1 MSVDAV
7 LCIIVEPC
15 IERAPL
21 VAEQASQAGCLCR
34 KLLAHLLDQQ
44 CPQLPLLLLL
54 PLQLLLLLLLDVL
67 NCLSS
72 PLSLPLCLLARAIQ
86 ADLIAWICL
95 LRTISNRA

>member
-1 MSVDAV
+1 MQYS
-7 LCIIVEPC
+7 
-15 IERAPL
+15 APL
-21 VAEQASQAGCLCR
+21 AAEQASQAGCLCR
-34 KLLAHLLDQQ
+34 KLLAHLLNQ

-67 NCLSS
+67 SCLSS
-72 PLSLPLCLLARAIQ
+72 PLCLLARAIQ

>member
-1 MSVDAV
+1 MQYS
-7 LCIIVEPC
+7 
-15 IERAPL
+15 APL

-34 KLLAHLLDQQ
+34 KLLAHLLNQQ

-67 NCLSS
+67 SCLSS
-72 PLSLPLCLLARAIQ
+72 PLSVCLLARAIQ

>member
-1 MSVDAV
+1 MQYS
-7 LCIIVEPC
+7 
-15 IERAPL
+15 APL

-34 KLLAHLLDQQ
+34 RLLAHLLNQQ
-44 CPQLPLLLLL
+44 CPQLPLLLQL

-67 NCLSS
+67 SCLSS
-72 PLSLPLCLLARAIQ
+72 PLCLLARAIQ